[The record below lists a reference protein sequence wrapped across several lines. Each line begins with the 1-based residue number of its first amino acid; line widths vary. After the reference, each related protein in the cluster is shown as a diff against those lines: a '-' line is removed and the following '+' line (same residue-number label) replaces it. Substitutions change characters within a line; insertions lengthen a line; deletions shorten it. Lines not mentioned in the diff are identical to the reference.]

1 MSTATAAARTS
12 RRSNSHDDN
21 LSYLKDAYSLQR
33 TVSSPTAKQ
42 GNNKRLQTIESGI
55 ALNEK
60 ADNNDSIIMSSSDKL
75 LVDHHVSEEA
85 SSSPDSHQE
94 LFELQVSSSSQS
106 SSPVLY
112 NSYNTGGGG
121 GERNSPPSTTNN
133 LPPLHPNAPPPPSL
147 DLSSPKVNGSSGSNH
162 HHQTKHIYNP
172 SSTSYYSV
180 DAGKHGF
187 LSRIKTNGSTGSDSD
202 DNGSIVFKY
211 RPGEETPPAEYALP
225 ESILKVYGDHVV
237 VLKRQSSD
245 RSHDSSISSHAYED
259 DEGGSGAAVE
269 GTQVRNVKKNNVA
282 QSEKI
287 MNPQQRQ
294 QQDLPPSLPLLPTD
308 DDSPSSSPEIRML
321 PYHERKRLVDGQD
334 SKKHRS
340 HQQQQEQQ
348 RKKKNT
354 KGGGGGGTSGKR
366 KVTSS
371 FNDDKE
377 SSSLLSDRAV
387 TNNNYNQY
395 GAMPVEKGKDDND
408 QQQEQQPKKSGWLG
422 SIVSMVSGKDNN
434 QSSIE
439 DESKSYLDQGR
450 AFLKRTEE
458 ERMRLRET
466 SKVEELNQLNI
477 PYGNRS
483 FAGHRVK
490 MSSLTY
496 ALDSIASCSDGEED
510 DNDDD
515 ESDEESGSS
524 SFDEDESDTPVTA
537 NNRVWR
543 YGDNTVTSS
552 KARKISLRDER
563 MKRERLIEEEYEYRL
578 RALRRENER
587 LAMRFRLF
595 ILISVAFVFSGALAF
610 AFVVCIRMLFG

>member
-21 LSYLKDAYSLQR
+21 MSYLKDAYSVQR

-42 GNNKRLQTIESGI
+42 GSSKRLQTIESGI

-60 ADNNDSIIMSSSDKL
+60 ADNNDSIMSSSDKL
-75 LVDHHVSEEA
+75 LVDHHASSEEA
-85 SSSPDSHQE
+85 SSSPDSRQE
-94 LFELQVSSSSQS
+94 LFELQVSTSSQS

-112 NSYNTGGGG
+112 NSYNNGDG
-121 GERNSPPSTTNN
+121 SSPSTTNN

-147 DLSSPKVNGSSGSNH
+147 DLSTPKGNGSSN

-187 LSRIKTNGSTGSDSD
+187 LSRVKTNGSTGSDSD

-259 DEGGSGAAVE
+259 DEGGSGATAE
-269 GTQVRNVKKNNVA
+269 GTQVRKVKKNNVS
-282 QSEKI
+282 QSGKTI
-287 MNPQQRQ
+287 NPQQLQ
-294 QQDLPPSLPLLPTD
+294 QQQQQEDLPPSLPLLPTY

-321 PYHERKRLVDGQD
+321 PYHERKRLAEGQD
-334 SKKHRS
+334 SKQLRS
-340 HQQQQEQQ
+340 QQQQQQQQ

-354 KGGGGGGTSGKR
+354 SNKGGGEGTTGKR

-371 FNDDKE
+371 LNTDKE

-387 TNNNYNQY
+387 AKPNSNYY
-395 GAMPVEKGKDDND
+395 GAMPAENGKDDD
-408 QQQEQQPKKSGWLG
+408 DHKQEQQSKKSGWLG

-510 DNDDD
+510 NDDDD

-537 NNRVWR
+537 NNRVWK
-543 YGDNTVTSS
+543 YGDKTVTSS

>member
-1 MSTATAAARTS
+1 
-12 RRSNSHDDN
+12 
-21 LSYLKDAYSLQR
+21 
-33 TVSSPTAKQ
+33 
-42 GNNKRLQTIESGI
+42 
-55 ALNEK
+55 
-60 ADNNDSIIMSSSDKL
+60 
-75 LVDHHVSEEA
+75 
-85 SSSPDSHQE
+85 
-94 LFELQVSSSSQS
+94 
-106 SSPVLY
+106 
-112 NSYNTGGGG
+112 
-121 GERNSPPSTTNN
+121 
-133 LPPLHPNAPPPPSL
+133 
-147 DLSSPKVNGSSGSNH
+147 
-162 HHQTKHIYNP
+162 
-172 SSTSYYSV
+172 
-180 DAGKHGF
+180 
-187 LSRIKTNGSTGSDSD
+187 
-202 DNGSIVFKY
+202 
-211 RPGEETPPAEYALP
+211 
-225 ESILKVYGDHVV
+225 
-237 VLKRQSSD
+237 
-245 RSHDSSISSHAYED
+245 
-259 DEGGSGAAVE
+259 
-269 GTQVRNVKKNNVA
+269 
-282 QSEKI
+282 
-287 MNPQQRQ
+287 
-294 QQDLPPSLPLLPTD
+294 
-308 DDSPSSSPEIRML
+308 ML
-321 PYHERKRLVDGQD
+321 PYHERKRLAEGQD
-334 SKKHRS
+334 SKQHRS

-354 KGGGGGGTSGKR
+354 SNKGGVGGTTGKR

-387 TNNNYNQY
+387 TNNNYNHY
-395 GAMPVEKGKDDND
+395 GAMSAEKGKDDND

-537 NNRVWR
+537 NRVWK
-543 YGDNTVTSS
+543 YGDKTVTSS

-610 AFVVCIRMLFG
+610 AFVVCIRMLFS

>member
-1 MSTATAAARTS
+1 MSTATRTS

-21 LSYLKDAYSLQR
+21 LSYLKDAYSLQH

-42 GNNKRLQTIESGI
+42 GSSKRLQTIESGI

-60 ADNNDSIIMSSSDKL
+60 ADNNDSSMSSSDKL

-121 GERNSPPSTTNN
+121 GERNSPPSTANN

-147 DLSSPKVNGSSGSNH
+147 DLSTPKVNGSSSP
-162 HHQTKHIYNP
+162 KHIYNP
-172 SSTSYYSV
+172 SSTSYYSF

-187 LSRIKTNGSTGSDSD
+187 LSRVKTNGSTGSDSD

-259 DEGGSGAAVE
+259 DEGGSGVAVE
-269 GTQVRNVKKNNVA
+269 GRQVKKVKKNNVA

-294 QQDLPPSLPLLPTD
+294 QQQQDLPPSLPRLPTD

-321 PYHERKRLVDGQD
+321 PYHERKRLAEGQD
-334 SKKHRS
+334 SKQHRS
-340 HQQQQEQQ
+340 QQQQQEQQ

-354 KGGGGGGTSGKR
+354 SNKGGGTSGKR

-371 FNDDKE
+371 LNNDKE

-387 TNNNYNQY
+387 ANGNSNHY

-439 DESKSYLDQGR
+439 NESKSYLDRGR

-466 SKVEELNQLNI
+466 LKVEELNQLNI
-477 PYGNRS
+477 PYNRS

-496 ALDSIASCSDGEED
+496 ALDSIASCSDGEGDD
-510 DNDDD
+510 DNDD

-524 SFDEDESDTPVTA
+524 SFDEDESDTPITA
-537 NNRVWR
+537 NNRVWK
-543 YGDNTVTSS
+543 YGDKTVTSS